1 MKKSVHMLALAALLF
16 GSTLFSCKTNS
27 EKEADA
33 TQNVT
38 EAKEDLKE
46 TKDENSND
54 ATTKANDA
62 EWQTYKKEALTT
74 IAKNEDRIIEL
85 RKARQKPGTNF
96 DAAYSKSIDELA
108 TKNEALKIRITNYE
122 NNQTDWES
130 FKREFGSDMTELG
143 NAFKDLTVN
152 NKK

>member
-1 MKKSVHMLALAALLF
+1 MKKSVHMLALTALIF

-46 TKDENSND
+46 TKDENTND
-54 ATTKANDA
+54 AATKANDA
-62 EWQTYKKEALTT
+62 EWQTYKSESLAT
-74 IAKNEDRIIEL
+74 IAKNEVRIVEL
-85 RKARQKPGTNF
+85 RKARQKPGTTF
-96 DAAYSKSIDELA
+96 DASYSKNIDELA
-108 TKNEALKIRITNYE
+108 TKNEALRVRINNYE

-130 FKREFGSDMTELG
+130 FKREFSSDMDDLG
-143 NAFKDLTVN
+143 NAFNNLTVN

>member
-1 MKKSVHMLALAALLF
+1 MKKTIQVLALASLVV

-27 EKEADA
+27 EKEEDA
-33 TQNVT
+33 TKNVT
-38 EAKEDLKE
+38 EAKENLKE
-46 TKDENSND
+46 TKDDNTDD

-62 EWQTYKKEALTT
+62 EWQTYKNEALAT
-74 IAKNEDRIIEL
+74 IAKNEERIIEL

-96 DAAYSKSIDELA
+96 DASYSKSIDELA
-108 TKNEALKIRITNYE
+108 SKNEALKIRITNYE

-130 FKREFGSDMTELG
+130 FKREFGSDMSELG
-143 NAFKDLTVN
+143 AAFKDLTVN